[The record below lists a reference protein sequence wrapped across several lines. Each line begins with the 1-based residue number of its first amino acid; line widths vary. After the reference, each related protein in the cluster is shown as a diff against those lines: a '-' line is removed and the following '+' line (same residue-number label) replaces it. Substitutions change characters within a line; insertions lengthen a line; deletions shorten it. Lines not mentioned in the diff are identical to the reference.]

1 MRQALAESLLAEVM
15 AWDNDD
21 VARERPALQAM
32 ADYKYDEYE
41 QYAAGSRFIERLARW
56 LGRFDVGSRAAAY
69 QFVRERLVFISR
81 AEMRHLV
88 GSAYPDHVRPKLIA
102 RAAGDLGVP
111 PHRLR
116 HIAASDEFRRR
127 HRACLFV
134 GLSDGARTDVLR
146 RTTPILSN
154 EQVVADYQAAN
165 ERARDL
171 LSDLA
176 DDLGD
181 EDGTFT
187 TLVLLDDFTASGISY
202 ARMENGKPKGKIA
215 KVAASIERK
224 GLHGL
229 VRPDDLEVQIL
240 LYVATET
247 ALERIGEEVAKLA
260 MRIGGTWSVGAVH
273 RLSGDIAIRPGM
285 LEDIDELIDRHYDPS
300 IETTHT
306 RKGGKDVKYGF
317 ASCGLPVVLTHNT
330 PNNSLPLIWA
340 DTDERALFP
349 RVTRHRDD
357 A

>member
-56 LGRFDVGSRAAAY
+56 LGRFDAASRPAAY
-69 QFVRERLVFISR
+69 AFVRERLVFISR

-88 GSAYPDHVRPKLIA
+88 GSAYPDHVRPRLIK
-102 RAAGDLGVP
+102 RAARDLGVA

-116 HIAASDEFRRR
+116 HIVASEEFGRR
-127 HRACLFV
+127 HRGCLFL

-146 RTTPILSN
+146 RTTPVLSN
-154 EQVVADYQAAN
+154 EQVVADYQATK
-165 ERARDL
+165 ERGPGL
-171 LSDLA
+171 LKDLA
-176 DDLGD
+176 KELGAAD
-181 EDGTFT
+181 ATFT

-202 ARMENGKPKGKIA
+202 ARTENGQAQGKIA
-215 KVAASIERK
+215 KVATSIAK
-224 GLHGL
+224 TGLNGL
-229 VRPDDLEVQIL
+229 VRVEDLEVKIL
-240 LYVATET
+240 LYVATEE
-247 ALERIGEEVAKLA
+247 ALGRIQAEVVKIQAQV
-260 MRIGGTWSVGAVH
+260 GGSWIVDAVY
-273 RLSGDIAIRPGM
+273 RLPRDIAIGPGM
-285 LEDIDELIDRHYDPS
+285 IPDIDQLIERHYDPS

-306 RKGGKDVKYGF
+306 MKGGKDVKYGF
-317 ASCGLPVVLTHNT
+317 AGCGLTVVLTHNT

-340 DTDERALFP
+340 DTDEKALFP